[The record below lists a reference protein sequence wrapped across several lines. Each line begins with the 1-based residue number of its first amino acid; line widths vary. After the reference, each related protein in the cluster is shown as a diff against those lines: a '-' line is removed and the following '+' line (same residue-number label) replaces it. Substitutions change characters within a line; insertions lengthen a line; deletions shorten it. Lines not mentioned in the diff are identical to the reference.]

1 MAPGRKLQFH
11 NPHPVPPA
19 PRRRYKPFGQDDGS
33 DFYDGGGADYSSADF
48 NTATMPDS
56 TTLSELVVT
65 ASPPATPIDVQAQP
79 SLLPDLPWLSPSAPL
94 DISGLTTDLTP
105 PNFQPGTG
113 ASNPLQNLL
122 KSLFPPAK
130 KAAGGGGASSGGAPA
145 APKLQSSPTVPKPA
159 ATTTTPASSTAAN
172 PLLWW
177 GAGAAGL
184 VFLAAAL
191 SGHHHRRRR

>member
-79 SLLPDLPWLSPSAPL
+79 SLLPDEPWLTPSAPL
-94 DISGLTTDLTP
+94 DISGLTSAFTP

-113 ASNPLQNLL
+113 ASNPIQNLL
-122 KSLFPPAK
+122 KSLFPPGK
-130 KAAGGGGASSGGAPA
+130 KSAGGGASSGGAPA

-159 ATTTTPASSTAAN
+159 TTTTPASATAAT